1 MKGKQEL
8 VSVRKKRVGKKGR
21 TSPTQMYPNEPCP
34 LSDRTLQAD
43 IEIVSPGFVQS
54 PGVKDIFV
62 SSSRLKIV
70 ELKVS
75 SYTNSEVNDCNSN
88 SS

>member
-1 MKGKQEL
+1 MGIALGKE
-8 VSVRKKRVGKKGR
+8 KIGGR
-21 TSPTQMYPNEPCP
+21 RGEPTQIYPNEPHP

-43 IEIVSPGFVQS
+43 LEMVCSGFVQG
-54 PGVKDIFV
+54 PGLKDVFV

-75 SYTNSEVNDCNSN
+75 SYTN
-88 SS
+88 